1 MACPEPLKDTDQVL
15 LERARSGDRSALDA
29 LIERYQAKVY
39 RLALRLTGDEHE
51 AEEALQ
57 DTFLQVVKKLATFRG
72 EAQFSTWLY
81 RVAANT
87 ALMRI
92 RARQQHPASSLETY
106 LPQFDQSGLH
116 RRLDV
121 DYSVAGRVEELIERR
136 QRMRLIHEALARLPE
151 IYRVAF
157 VLYDLEELSA
167 SEAAKIAGVDPAAIR
182 QRVHRA
188 RLMLRGYLGRVTGG
202 EQ

>member
-1 MACPEPLKDTDQVL
+1 MEADDL
-15 LERARSGDRSALDA
+15 LVERARDGDREALNT
-29 LIERYQAKVY
+29 LIARHQSKVY

-51 AEEALQ
+51 AEDVLQ
-57 DTFLQVVKKLATFRG
+57 DTFLQVMKKLETFRG

-92 RARQQHPASSLETY
+92 RARNQHPATSLEDY
-106 LPQFDQSGLH
+106 LPQFQEDGH
-116 RRLDV
+116 HKRLDV
-121 DYSVAGRVEELIERR
+121 DYSVAGRIEERIERR
-136 QRMRLIHEALARLPE
+136 QLMNLVHEALTRIPD
-151 IYRVAF
+151 IYRMAF

-167 SEAAKIAGVDPAAIR
+167 SEAAEIAGVDPAAIR

-188 RLMLRGYLGRVTGG
+188 RLMLRGYLGHVTGG
-202 EQ
+202 EAQ